1 MKKTFFI
8 FLIILIYSCRKE
20 ENDVNYERKIIPD
33 NFDFFTIAKKNN
45 YLKSLSD
52 SISNLNNDSLKI
64 KYLFDVSNQSYYLK
78 NYELSIITSK
88 NAYSTS
94 LIIKDSLNLG
104 RALYYIGD
112 CYLDYQKDSAYY
124 YYKESEKIFRKIN
137 NHDRLA
143 KVLYN
148 KAYLLYY
155 EGNYVESE
163 IEVIKAL
170 NHLKNGKN
178 LLYQYR
184 CYSLQGSNLLELEEY
199 NKAIEYFDLSAST
212 LKQMIKNNLE
222 KDAFYDYEIANT
234 VDLCNAYDKKG
245 EYFKSINLLQ
255 EVITTK
261 NISEYP
267 NLEHIV
273 YGNLAY
279 SLMKNKNYAPSKK
292 NYIKAINICKRNNDN
307 LSYLYLILDF
317 GEYHLLT
324 KDTIK
329 SKELFEEALLL
340 SKQLNNG
347 KEILKSLD
355 FLSIADKSN
364 ASNYKTEYIR
374 INDSIVK
381 KQRENRE
388 KFTRIEYETDKVEE
402 ENKILSNKN
411 LLLLS
416 GLSLSIAVFLIILII
431 RNRISRRK
439 ELYLIQQK
447 ELADEELFNLTK
459 EFQTS
464 LVKAKEAE
472 QKKLSKELHDGIVN
486 KIYGIR
492 MMLGSLNAKSDETS
506 KFERLG
512 YIKELHKLESEVRD
526 LSHNLN
532 ADFSKYVGEFNFLL
546 EQLVQNNNTIGNTQ
560 FISEISSTIDWN
572 MYSSVVKI
580 NIYRILQELLQNVTK
595 YAIAQKCYVTITEH
609 KDYLIV
615 EVQDDGI
622 GFNVNSLS
630 KGIGLKNI
638 RERAK
643 SINSEIEIKSNTNE
657 GTTISLKAKI
667 GSL

>member
-8 FLIILIYSCRKE
+8 FLIILIYSCKKK

-33 NFDFFTIAKKNN
+33 NFDFFTIAEKNN

-64 KYLFDVSNQSYYLK
+64 KYLFDISNQSYYLK
-78 NYELSIITSK
+78 NYKLSIITSK

-94 LIIKDSLNLG
+94 LIIKDSLNIG

-112 CYLDYQKDSAYY
+112 CYLDYQKDSAYF

-178 LLYQYR
+178 LLYIYR
-184 CYSLQGSNLLELEEY
+184 SYSLQGSNHLELEEY

-212 LKQMIKNNLE
+212 LKQMVKNNQE

-245 EYFKSINLLQ
+245 EYVKSINLLKD
-255 EVITTK
+255 VIASK
-261 NISEYP
+261 KINEYP
-267 NLEHIV
+267 KIEHIV

-279 SLMKNKNYAPSKK
+279 SLMKNKNYSSSKK
-292 NYIKAINICKRNNDN
+292 YFTKAITTCKKNNDE
-307 LSYLYLILDF
+307 LGYLYLILDF

-324 KDTIK
+324 KDTFK
-329 SKELFEEALLL
+329 AKELFEEALLL
-340 SKQLNNG
+340 SRKLNNG
-347 KEILKSLD
+347 KEILKTLD
-355 FLSIADKSN
+355 FLSVADKTN
-364 ASNYKTEYIR
+364 AYNYKTEYIR

-388 KFTRIEYETDKVEE
+388 KFARIEYETDKVEE

-416 GLSLSIAVFLIILII
+416 GLSLSIAVFSIILII
-431 RNRISRRK
+431 RYRISRKK

-464 LVKAKEAE
+464 LVDAKEAE

-486 KIYGIR
+486 QIYGIR
-492 MMLGSLNAKSDETS
+492 MMLGSLNANSDEAS
-506 KFERLG
+506 ISQRLF

-526 LSHNLN
+526 LSHDLN

-546 EQLVQNNNTIGNTQ
+546 EQLVQNNNEIGNTI
-560 FISEISSTIDWN
+560 FNLDISSTIDWN
-572 MYSSVVKI
+572 TYSSLIKI
-580 NIYRILQELLQNVTK
+580 NIYRILQELLQNVNK
-595 YAIAQKCYVTITEH
+595 YAEAKNCFIRISKMNNN
-609 KDYLIV
+609 LIV
-615 EVQDDGI
+615 EVKDNGKGFDLKNLSSGI
-622 GFNVNSLS
+622 GIN
-630 KGIGLKNI
+630 NI
-638 RERAK
+638 KERAK
-643 SINSEIEIKSNTNE
+643 TINADLLIESDNSEGSRFHITIK
-657 GTTISLKAKI
+657 I
-667 GSL
+667 

>member
-8 FLIILIYSCRKE
+8 FLIILIYSCKKK

-33 NFDFFTIAKKNN
+33 NFDFFTIAEKNN

-64 KYLFDVSNQSYYLK
+64 KYLFDISNQSYYLK
-78 NYELSIITSK
+78 NYKLSIITSK

-94 LIIKDSLNLG
+94 LIIKDSLNIG

-178 LLYQYR
+178 LLYIYR
-184 CYSLQGSNLLELEEY
+184 SYSLQGSNHLELEEY

-212 LKQMIKNNLE
+212 LKQMVKNNQE

-245 EYFKSINLLQ
+245 EYVKSINLLKD
-255 EVITTK
+255 VIASK
-261 NISEYP
+261 KINEYP
-267 NLEHIV
+267 KIEHIV

-279 SLMKNKNYAPSKK
+279 SLMKNKNYSSSKK
-292 NYIKAINICKRNNDN
+292 YFTKAITTCKKNNDE
-307 LSYLYLILDF
+307 LGYLYLILDF

-324 KDTIK
+324 KDTFK
-329 SKELFEEALLL
+329 AKELFEEALLL
-340 SKQLNNG
+340 SRKLNNG

-355 FLSIADKSN
+355 FLSKTDKPN
-364 ASNYKTEYIR
+364 ATNYKSEYIR
-374 INDSIVK
+374 INDSIIK

-388 KFTRIEYETDKVEE
+388 KFARIEYETDKVEE

-416 GLSLSIAVFLIILII
+416 GLSLSIAVFSIILII
-431 RNRISRRK
+431 RYRISRKK

-464 LVKAKEAE
+464 LIEAKEAE

-486 KIYGIR
+486 QIYGIR
-492 MMLGSLNAKSDETS
+492 MMLGSLNANSDEAS
-506 KFERLG
+506 KSQRLF

-526 LSHNLN
+526 LSHDLN

-546 EQLVQNNNTIGNTQ
+546 EQLVQNNNAIGTTH
-560 FISEISSTIDWN
+560 FISEIAPEIDWN

-580 NIYRILQELLQNVTK
+580 NIYRILQELLQNVSK
-595 YAIAQKCYVTITEH
+595 YAQAQNCHVTIAELNN
-609 KDYLIV
+609 YLVI
-615 EVQDDGI
+615 EIKDDGI
-622 GFNVNSLS
+622 GFNINSVS

-638 RERAK
+638 KERAK
-643 SINSEIEIKSNTNE
+643 SIDSEIEIKSNTNE
-657 GTTISLKAKI
+657 GTTIKLKIKI

>member
-1 MKKTFFI
+1 MKKTLFI
-8 FLIILIYSCRKE
+8 FLIIIIYSCKKK

-33 NFDFFTIAKKNN
+33 NFDFFTITEKNN

-78 NYELSIITSK
+78 NYKLSIITSK

-94 LIIKDSLNLG
+94 LIIKDSLNIG

-170 NHLKNGKN
+170 NHLKYGKN
-178 LLYQYR
+178 LLYIYR
-184 CYSLQGSNLLELEEY
+184 SYSLQGSNHLELEEY

-212 LKQMIKNNLE
+212 LKQMVKNNQE

-245 EYFKSINLLQ
+245 EYVKSINLLKY
-255 EVITTK
+255 VIASK
-261 NISEYP
+261 RINEFPKI
-267 NLEHIV
+267 EHIV

-279 SLMKNKNYAPSKK
+279 SLMKNKNYSSSKK
-292 NYIKAINICKRNNDN
+292 YFTKAITTCKKNNDE
-307 LSYLYLILDF
+307 LGYLYLILDF

-324 KDTIK
+324 KDTFRA
-329 SKELFEEALLL
+329 KELFKEALLL
-340 SKQLNNG
+340 SKKLNNG

-355 FLSIADKSN
+355 FLSVADKTN

-374 INDSIVK
+374 INDSIIK
-381 KQRENRE
+381 KQRVNRE
-388 KFTRIEYETDKVEE
+388 KFARIEYETDKVEE
-402 ENKILSNKN
+402 ENKSLSNKN
-411 LLLLS
+411 LLLLL
-416 GLSLSIAVFLIILII
+416 GLTASIAIFLIILII
-431 RNRISRRK
+431 RDRISRRK

-464 LVKAKEAE
+464 LVEAKEAE

-492 MMLGSLNAKSDETS
+492 MMLGSLNSLSDETS
-506 KFERLG
+506 KSQRLF
-512 YIKELHKLESEVRD
+512 YIKELHQLESEVRD
-526 LSHNLN
+526 LSHDLN

-546 EQLVQNNNTIGNTQ
+546 EQLVQNNNTIGNTY
-560 FISEISSTIDWN
+560 FISKISHVIDWN
-572 MYSSVVKI
+572 LYSSVVKI
-580 NIYRILQELLQNVTK
+580 NIYRILQELLQNVNK
-595 YAIAQKCYVTITEH
+595 YADAKECLVQIYELNNE
-609 KDYLIV
+609 LII
-615 EVQDDGI
+615 EVKDDGV
-622 GFNVNSLS
+622 GFDVSSLT

-638 RERAK
+638 QERAK
-643 SINSEIEIKSNTNE
+643 SIDSEIEIKSIINE
-657 GTTISLKAKI
+657 GTTIKLKVKNTH
-667 GSL
+667 S

>member
-8 FLIILIYSCRKE
+8 FLIILIYSCKKK

-33 NFDFFTIAKKNN
+33 NFDFFTIAEKNN

-64 KYLFDVSNQSYYLK
+64 KYLFDISNQSYYLK
-78 NYELSIITSK
+78 NYKLSIITSK

-94 LIIKDSLNLG
+94 LIIKDSLNIG

-178 LLYQYR
+178 LLYIYR
-184 CYSLQGSNLLELEEY
+184 SYSLQGSNHLELEEY

-212 LKQMIKNNLE
+212 LKQMVKNNQE

-245 EYFKSINLLQ
+245 EYVKSINLLKD
-255 EVITTK
+255 VIASK
-261 NISEYP
+261 KINEYP
-267 NLEHIV
+267 KIEHIV

-279 SLMKNKNYAPSKK
+279 SLMKNKNYSSSKK
-292 NYIKAINICKRNNDN
+292 YFTKAITTCKKNNDE
-307 LSYLYLILDF
+307 LGYLYLILDF

-324 KDTIK
+324 KDTFK
-329 SKELFEEALLL
+329 AKELFEEALLL
-340 SKQLNNG
+340 SRKLNNG
-347 KEILKSLD
+347 KEILKTLD
-355 FLSIADKSN
+355 FLSVADKTN
-364 ASNYKTEYIR
+364 AYNYKTEYIR

-388 KFTRIEYETDKVEE
+388 KFARIEYETDKVEE

-416 GLSLSIAVFLIILII
+416 GLSLSIAVFSIILII
-431 RNRISRRK
+431 RYRISRKK

-464 LVKAKEAE
+464 LVDAKEAE

-486 KIYGIR
+486 QIYGIR
-492 MMLGSLNAKSDETS
+492 MMLGSLNANSDEAS
-506 KFERLG
+506 ISQRLF

-526 LSHNLN
+526 LSHDLN

-546 EQLVQNNNTIGNTQ
+546 EQLVQNNNEIGNTI
-560 FISEISSTIDWN
+560 FNLDISSTIDWN
-572 MYSSVVKI
+572 TYSSLIKI
-580 NIYRILQELLQNVTK
+580 NIYRILQELLQNVNK
-595 YAIAQKCYVTITEH
+595 YAEAKNCFIRISKMNNN
-609 KDYLIV
+609 LIV
-615 EVQDDGI
+615 EVKDNGKGFDLKNLSSGI
-622 GFNVNSLS
+622 GIN
-630 KGIGLKNI
+630 NI
-638 RERAK
+638 KERAK
-643 SINSEIEIKSNTNE
+643 TINADLLIESDNSEGSRFHITIK
-657 GTTISLKAKI
+657 I
-667 GSL
+667 